1 MPTVITY
8 SHLFLSLSCE
18 AGDMKRQSQA
28 GFGIIEL
35 MIAITLGIV
44 LSGAV
49 IQVTL
54 ASQRSQRILEAV
66 SQLQESGR
74 IAVSFLTRDLRMAG
88 YMGCPNLERI
98 PVNVIAK
105 NPPSDLNFTAENVLR
120 GQDNVS
126 AGNAYSAVANTDIIS
141 IQRAVPPAVN
151 LAGNVAPNN
160 ANIQIESNPAGIG
173 ANDLVFVTDCINAD
187 LFKATTASNNGGNGN
202 GNGNGNSNVTIT
214 HASNNNSPNKLSKIY
229 GYDAEVMGFQSLVY
243 FVRDSGRTTP
253 AGNAIHSLWVQARS
267 LGSGA
272 APNATELVEGV
283 EDMQITYG
291 EDTDGDR
298 DIDAYRSA
306 ADVTDFSAVLSVR
319 IELLMHS
326 LDDNIIGSSGEF
338 VQNSLS
344 FNGAA
349 VASDQRLR
357 QVYST
362 AVAIRN
368 RLP

>member
-1 MPTVITY
+1 
-8 SHLFLSLSCE
+8 
-18 AGDMKRQSQA
+18 MKRQSQT

-54 ASQRSQRILEAV
+54 ASQRSQRVLEAV

-105 NPPSDLNFTAENVLR
+105 TPPSDLNFTAENVLR

-126 AGNAYSAVANTDIIS
+126 AGNAYSAVANTDIVS
-141 IQRAVPPAVN
+141 IQRAVTPAAT
-151 LAGNVAPNN
+151 LTGNTTPNN
-160 ANIQIESNPAGIG
+160 ANIQINSNPAGLG
-173 ANDLVFVTDCINAD
+173 AGDYVFITDCINAD
-187 LFKATTASNNGGNGN
+187 LFTATTVSNGN
-202 GNGNGNSNVTIT
+202 GNKITIA
-214 HASNNNSPNKLSKIY
+214 HASNKNIENKISKIY
-229 GYDAEVMGFQSLVY
+229 GSDAEIMGFQSLVY
-243 FVRDSGRTTP
+243 FIRDSGRSTP
-253 AGNAIHSLWVQARS
+253 AGNAIHSLWVQARY
-267 LGSGA
+267 LGNGA
-272 APNATELVEGV
+272 APIATELVEGV

-326 LDDNIIGSSGEF
+326 VDDNIVGSSGEF
-338 VQNSLS
+338 VQSNLS

>member
-1 MPTVITY
+1 
-8 SHLFLSLSCE
+8 
-18 AGDMKRQSQA
+18 MKRQSQT

-54 ASQRSQRILEAV
+54 ASQRSQRVLEAV
-66 SQLQESGR
+66 SQFQESGR

-105 NPPSDLNFTAENVLR
+105 TPPSDLNFTAENVLR

-141 IQRAVPPAVN
+141 IQRAVTPAVN

-160 ANIQIESNPAGIG
+160 ANIQISSNPAGLG
-173 ANDLVFVTDCINAD
+173 AGDFVFITDCINAD
-187 LFKATTASNNGGNGN
+187 LFSATTVSNGN
-202 GNGNGNSNVTIT
+202 GNQITIA
-214 HASNNNSPNKLSKIY
+214 HANNRNITNKLSKIY
-229 GYDAEVMGFQSLVY
+229 GSDAEIMGFQSLVY

-267 LGSGA
+267 LGNGA
-272 APNATELVEGV
+272 APIATELVEGV

>member
-1 MPTVITY
+1 
-8 SHLFLSLSCE
+8 
-18 AGDMKRQSQA
+18 MKRQSQT

-54 ASQRSQRILEAV
+54 ASQRSQRVLEAV

-105 NPPSDLNFTAENVLR
+105 TPPSDLNFTAENVLI

-141 IQRAVPPAVN
+141 IQRAVTPAAN
-151 LAGNVAPNN
+151 LTGNMATNN
-160 ANIQIESNPAGIG
+160 ANIQISSNPAGLG
-173 ANDLVFVTDCINAD
+173 ASDFVFITDCINAD
-187 LFKATTASNNGGNGN
+187 LFSATTVSNGN
-202 GNGNGNSNVTIT
+202 GNQITIA
-214 HASNNNSPNKLSKIY
+214 HASNRNITNKLSKIY
-229 GYDAEVMGFQSLVY
+229 GSDAEIMGFQSLVY

-267 LGSGA
+267 LGNGA
-272 APNATELVEGV
+272 APIATELVEGV

>member
-1 MPTVITY
+1 
-8 SHLFLSLSCE
+8 
-18 AGDMKRQSQA
+18 MKGKPQS
-28 GFGIIEL
+28 GFGITEL

-54 ASQRSQRILEAV
+54 ASQRSQRVLEAT

-126 AGNAYSAVANTDIIS
+126 VGNAYNAVENSDVIT
-141 IQRAVPPAVN
+141 IQRAVTPAAN
-151 LAGNVAPNN
+151 LTGNMASDN
-160 ANIQIESNPAGIG
+160 ANIQVSSNPAGLG
-173 ANDLVFVTDCINAD
+173 AGDYVFITDCINAD
-187 LFKATTASNNGGNGN
+187 LFSATTVSQGNGN
-202 GNGNGNSNVTIT
+202 QITIV
-214 HASNNNSPNKLSKIY
+214 HASNQNTSNKLSKIY
-229 GYDAEVMGFQSLVY
+229 ASDAEVMGFQSLVY
-243 FVRDSGRTTP
+243 FIRDSGRTTP
-253 AGNAIHSLWVQARS
+253 AGNAIHSLWVKARS

-272 APNATELVEGV
+272 DPIAVELVEGV

-298 DIDAYRSA
+298 DIDDYRSA
-306 ADVTDFSAVLSVR
+306 DNVTDFSAVLSVR
-319 IELLMHS
+319 IELLLHS
-326 LDDNIIGSSGEF
+326 LDDNLIGNSGEF

-344 FNGAA
+344 FNGAT
-349 VASDQRLR
+349 VTGDQRLR